1 MIGQWQYTNLGSV
14 CNNSGTVLSVY
25 EIRIAYII
33 NSQNIS
39 NNTSNITAKL
49 QVRSTNSQYITYGFK
64 QNSWINDTQVAS
76 NQTFDFRSTNI
87 WQDFG
92 TLTKNYSHKDDG
104 TLTLNLKGNFQTTA
118 AGSARPYTGSVS
130 QNVTIP
136 TISRNSEFTSVP
148 NFNIGTS
155 FNVKLKQYASF
166 YDVLTIKIGSST
178 IKTINAANSTQEIS
192 FTSSELDS
200 IYGLTTNASYADFI
214 FELKSY
220 TDSNKTT
227 QVGSTDTVTSRGYII
242 NSEPTITSK
251 TGSATNTQDLTGSA
265 SRIIKYESIVTIS
278 VNFTL
283 KNKATIDSVIINGT
297 GATVSGNTATA
308 TFNYPSNNVFEIKV
322 IDSRGFSAQTTLTL
336 EMVNYIQLTLKQDIK
351 RNQPTDGKVKIKY
364 EGYYFDS
371 SFGVVDNTLLV
382 QYRSKCK
389 TDNGDFSDWLSL
401 TPTIENNSYSGELIV
416 ESYDYQKEY
425 EFEIRAQDK
434 RNARAIVSI
443 PITKGKPI
451 YSWEDDFFNVNGV
464 VKQNNEN
471 VIVNGCLATNKYF
484 SADPTDNFQTTM
496 FDKILTN
503 GNARLKI
510 IRSTMNSNTY
520 FPTYCSGLALGNGD
534 TNGYLM
540 FNYNRR
546 EMLAGGGNG
555 DKLKWKGKVAFK
567 EDIFPVGSIYLSV
580 NSTNPTNYYGG
591 TWVLFGSGRVLVG
604 VDTSQTEFNAPEKT
618 GGEKISTQIA
628 TGSSQYGYT
637 SSSPSGYNDRTLVS
651 VKSFGLPHDEQ
662 NANISLVQP
671 YITCYIWKRTA

>member
-14 CNNSGTVLSVY
+14 YNNSGTVLSAY

-33 NSQNIS
+33 NSQKIS
-39 NNTSNITAKL
+39 NNTSNITTKL
-49 QVRSTNSQYITYGFK
+49 QVRSIDSQYITYGFK

-76 NQTFDFRSTNI
+76 NQTFDFRSTNT

-92 TLTKNYSHKDDG
+92 TLTKNYSHNDDG

-136 TISRNSEFTSVP
+136 TIPRNSEFTSVP

-200 IYGLTTNASYADFI
+200 IYVLTTNASYADFT
-214 FELKSY
+214 FELNSY

-227 QVGSTDTVTSRGYII
+227 QIGSTDSATSRGYII

-265 SRIIKYESIVTIS
+265 SKIIKYESKVTIS

-283 KNKATIDSVIINGT
+283 KNKATIGSVIINGT
-297 GATVSGNTATA
+297 GATISGNTATA
-308 TFNYPSNNVFEIKV
+308 TFNYPSNNVFDIKV
-322 IDSRGFSAQTTLTL
+322 IDSRGFTAQTTLTL

-371 SFGVVDNTLLV
+371 SFGVADNTLLV

-416 ESYDYQKEY
+416 EGYDYQKEY
-425 EFEIRAQDK
+425 EFEIRAQDE

-443 PITKGKPI
+443 PIMKGKPV
-451 YSWEDDFFNVNGV
+451 YNWEDDFFNVNGEITKNGNPIFEAIAV
-464 VKQNNEN
+464 SQNYDLNTLTQSGVYYAGQNSTNAPEAYCKVLVMGGYKNTTDNMDVSQLAISISTKNMWYRVRNTKTWSDWVNINRAVLWGGNLKIGQSITVNNLSDYRILEFWCRRGTDYGSTIVKAHYDNKKTSAVLVYTNENNNYFYRRTLNIYWNGNTVAFKN
-471 VIVNGCLATNKYF
+471 VIVEQPSGDQVGW
-484 SADPTDNFQTTM
+484 SMTT
-496 FDKILTN
+496 
-503 GNARLKI
+503 
-510 IRSTMNSNTY
+510 NSNE
-520 FPTYCSGLALGNGD
+520 ND
-534 TNGYLM
+534 
-540 FNYNRR
+540 
-546 EMLAGGGNG
+546 E
-555 DKLKWKGKVAFK
+555 
-567 EDIFPVGSIYLSV
+567 IY
-580 NSTNPTNYYGG
+580 
-591 TWVLFGSGRVLVG
+591 R
-604 VDTSQTEFNAPEKT
+604 
-618 GGEKISTQIA
+618 I
-628 TGSSQYGYT
+628 YGY
-637 SSSPSGYNDRTLVS
+637 
-651 VKSFGLPHDEQ
+651 K
-662 NANISLVQP
+662 
-671 YITCYIWKRTA
+671 

>member
-14 CNNSGTVLSVY
+14 CDNSGTVLSVY

-76 NQTFDFRSTNI
+76 NQTFDFRSTNT

-92 TLTKNYSHKDDG
+92 TLTKNYSHNDDG

-136 TISRNSEFTSVP
+136 TIPRNSEFTSVP

-200 IYGLTTNASYADFI
+200 IYSLTTNASYADFT

-227 QVGSTDTVTSRGYII
+227 QIGSTDSATSRGYII

-251 TGSATNTQDLTGSA
+251 TGSAANTQDLTGSA

-297 GATVSGNTATA
+297 GATISGNTATA
-308 TFNYPSNNVFEIKV
+308 TFNYPSNNVFDIKV
-322 IDSRGFSAQTTLTL
+322 IDSRGFTAQTTLTL

-371 SFGVVDNTLLV
+371 SFGVVNNTLLV

-416 ESYDYQKEY
+416 EGYDYQKEY
-425 EFEIRAQDK
+425 EFEIRAQDE

-443 PITKGKPI
+443 PIMKGKPV
-451 YSWEDDFFNVNGV
+451 YNWEDDFFNVNGEITKNGNPIFEAIAV
-464 VKQNNEN
+464 SQNYDLNTLTQSGVYYAGQNSTNAPEAYCKVLVMGGYKNTTDNMDVSQLAISISTKNMWYRVRNTKTWSDWVNINRAVLWGGNLKIGQSITVNNLSDYRILEFWCRRGTDYGSTIVKAHYDNKKTSAVLVYTNENNNYFYRRTLNIYWNGNTVAFKN
-471 VIVNGCLATNKYF
+471 VIVEQPSGDQVGW
-484 SADPTDNFQTTM
+484 SMTT
-496 FDKILTN
+496 
-503 GNARLKI
+503 
-510 IRSTMNSNTY
+510 NSNE
-520 FPTYCSGLALGNGD
+520 ND
-534 TNGYLM
+534 
-540 FNYNRR
+540 
-546 EMLAGGGNG
+546 E
-555 DKLKWKGKVAFK
+555 
-567 EDIFPVGSIYLSV
+567 IY
-580 NSTNPTNYYGG
+580 
-591 TWVLFGSGRVLVG
+591 R
-604 VDTSQTEFNAPEKT
+604 
-618 GGEKISTQIA
+618 I
-628 TGSSQYGYT
+628 YGY
-637 SSSPSGYNDRTLVS
+637 
-651 VKSFGLPHDEQ
+651 K
-662 NANISLVQP
+662 
-671 YITCYIWKRTA
+671 

>member
-14 CNNSGTVLSVY
+14 CDNSGTVLSVY

-76 NQTFDFRSTNI
+76 NQTFDFRSTNT

-92 TLTKNYSHKDDG
+92 TLTKNYSHNDDG

-136 TISRNSEFTSVP
+136 TIPRNSEFTSVP

-200 IYGLTTNASYADFI
+200 IYSLTTNASYADFT
-214 FELKSY
+214 FELNSY

-227 QVGSTDTVTSRGYII
+227 QIGSTDSATSRGYII

-265 SRIIKYESIVTIS
+265 SKIIKYESKVTIS

-283 KNKATIDSVIINGT
+283 KNKATIGSVIINGT
-297 GATVSGNTATA
+297 GATISGNTATA
-308 TFNYPSNNVFEIKV
+308 TFNYPSNNVFDIKV
-322 IDSRGFSAQTTLTL
+322 IDSRGFTAQTTLTL

-371 SFGVVDNTLLV
+371 SFGVVNNTLLV

-416 ESYDYQKEY
+416 EGYDYQKEY
-425 EFEIRAQDK
+425 EFEIRAQDE

-443 PITKGKPI
+443 PIMKGKPV
-451 YSWEDDFFNVNGV
+451 YNWEDDFFNVNGEITKNGNPIFEAIAV
-464 VKQNNEN
+464 SQNYDFNTLTRSGVYYAGQNSTNAPEAYCKVLVMGGYKNTTDNMDVSQLAISISTKNMWYRVRNTKTWSDWVNINRAVLWGGNLKIGQSITVNNLSDYRILEFWCRRGTDYGSTIVKAHYDNKKTSAVLVYTNENNNYFYRRTLNIYWNGNTVAFKN
-471 VIVNGCLATNKYF
+471 VIVEQPSGDQVGW
-484 SADPTDNFQTTM
+484 SMTT
-496 FDKILTN
+496 
-503 GNARLKI
+503 
-510 IRSTMNSNTY
+510 NSNE
-520 FPTYCSGLALGNGD
+520 ND
-534 TNGYLM
+534 
-540 FNYNRR
+540 
-546 EMLAGGGNG
+546 E
-555 DKLKWKGKVAFK
+555 
-567 EDIFPVGSIYLSV
+567 IY
-580 NSTNPTNYYGG
+580 
-591 TWVLFGSGRVLVG
+591 R
-604 VDTSQTEFNAPEKT
+604 
-618 GGEKISTQIA
+618 I
-628 TGSSQYGYT
+628 YGY
-637 SSSPSGYNDRTLVS
+637 
-651 VKSFGLPHDEQ
+651 K
-662 NANISLVQP
+662 
-671 YITCYIWKRTA
+671 

>member
-14 CNNSGTVLSVY
+14 CDNSGTVLSVY

-76 NQTFDFRSTNI
+76 NQTFDFRSTNT

-92 TLTKNYSHKDDG
+92 TLTKNYSHNDDG

-136 TISRNSEFTSVP
+136 TIPRNSEFTSVP

-200 IYGLTTNASYADFI
+200 IYSLTTNASYADFT
-214 FELKSY
+214 FELNSY

-227 QVGSTDTVTSRGYII
+227 QIGSTDSATSRGYII

-251 TGSATNTQDLTGSA
+251 TGSAANTQDLTGSA

-297 GATVSGNTATA
+297 GATISGNTATA
-308 TFNYPSNNVFEIKV
+308 TFNYPSNNVFDIKV
-322 IDSRGFSAQTTLTL
+322 IDSRGFTAQTTLTL

-371 SFGVVDNTLLV
+371 SFGVVNNTLLV

-416 ESYDYQKEY
+416 EGYDYQKEY
-425 EFEIRAQDK
+425 EFEIRAQDE

-443 PITKGKPI
+443 PIMKGKPV
-451 YSWEDDFFNVNGV
+451 YNWEDDFFNVNGEITKNGNPIFEAIAV
-464 VKQNNEN
+464 SQNYDLNTLTQSGVYYAGQNSTNAPEAYCKVLVMGGYKNTTDNMDVSQLAISISTKNMWYRVRNTKTWSDWVNINRAVLWGGNLKIGQSITVNNLSDYRILEFWCRRGTDYGSTIVKAHYDNKKTSAVLVYTNENNNYFYRRTLNIYWNGNTVAFKN
-471 VIVNGCLATNKYF
+471 VIVEQPSGDQVGW
-484 SADPTDNFQTTM
+484 SMTT
-496 FDKILTN
+496 
-503 GNARLKI
+503 
-510 IRSTMNSNTY
+510 NSNE
-520 FPTYCSGLALGNGD
+520 ND
-534 TNGYLM
+534 
-540 FNYNRR
+540 
-546 EMLAGGGNG
+546 E
-555 DKLKWKGKVAFK
+555 
-567 EDIFPVGSIYLSV
+567 IY
-580 NSTNPTNYYGG
+580 
-591 TWVLFGSGRVLVG
+591 R
-604 VDTSQTEFNAPEKT
+604 
-618 GGEKISTQIA
+618 I
-628 TGSSQYGYT
+628 YGY
-637 SSSPSGYNDRTLVS
+637 
-651 VKSFGLPHDEQ
+651 K
-662 NANISLVQP
+662 
-671 YITCYIWKRTA
+671 

>member
-14 CNNSGTVLSVY
+14 YNNSGAVLSVY

-39 NNTSNITAKL
+39 NNTSNITTKL

-76 NQTFDFRSTNI
+76 NQTFDFRSTNT
-87 WQDFG
+87 WQEFG
-92 TLTKNYSHKDDG
+92 TLTKNYSHNDDG

-136 TISRNSEFTSVP
+136 TIPRNSEFASVP

-200 IYGLTTNASYADFI
+200 IFSLTTNASYADFT

-227 QVGSTDTVTSRGYII
+227 QVGSIDSANSRGYII

-251 TGSATNTQDLTGSA
+251 IGSATNTQNLTGNA
-265 SRIIKYESIVTIS
+265 SKIIKYESIVTIS

-283 KNKATIDSVIINGT
+283 KNKATIGSVIINGT
-297 GATVSGNTATA
+297 GATVSDNIATA
-308 TFNYPSNNVFEIKV
+308 TFNYPSNNVFDIKV
-322 IDSRGFSAQTTLTL
+322 IDSRGFTAQTTLTL

-371 SFGVVDNTLLV
+371 SFGIVDNTLLV

-389 TDNGDFSDWLSL
+389 TDNGSFSDWLSL
-401 TPTIENNSYSGELIV
+401 TPTVENNSYSGELV
-416 ESYDYQKEY
+416 VDGYDYQKEY
-425 EFEIRAQDK
+425 EFEIKAEDELNTK
-434 RNARAIVSI
+434 TIVSI
-443 PITKGKPI
+443 PISKGKPVFN
-451 YSWEDDFFNVNGV
+451 WEDGFFNVDGEIKKNGNPIFETTESSQNYDLNTLTQSGIYYTNAYTTNAPDNWLKV
-464 VKQNNEN
+464 LVMGGYKNTTDNMDVAQFAISINGKNMWFRTRNSRTWSDWENINRVALWGGNLKIGQSITVNNLSDYRILEFWCGRGYDYGSTIVKTHYSNKKTSAVLVYTNENNNYFYRRTLNIYWDGNTVNFKN
-471 VIVNGCLATNKYF
+471 VIVEQ
-484 SADPTDNFQTTM
+484 P
-496 FDKILTN
+496 N
-503 GNARLKI
+503 GNQVDWRM
-510 IRSTMNSNTY
+510 TTDSNE
-520 FPTYCSGLALGNGD
+520 N
-534 TNGYLM
+534 
-540 FNYNRR
+540 
-546 EMLAGGGNG
+546 E
-555 DKLKWKGKVAFK
+555 
-567 EDIFPVGSIYLSV
+567 EIY
-580 NSTNPTNYYGG
+580 
-591 TWVLFGSGRVLVG
+591 R
-604 VDTSQTEFNAPEKT
+604 
-618 GGEKISTQIA
+618 I
-628 TGSSQYGYT
+628 YGY
-637 SSSPSGYNDRTLVS
+637 
-651 VKSFGLPHDEQ
+651 K
-662 NANISLVQP
+662 
-671 YITCYIWKRTA
+671 

>member
-14 CNNSGTVLSVY
+14 YNNSGAVLSVY

-39 NNTSNITAKL
+39 NNTSNITTKL

-64 QNSWINDTQVAS
+64 QNSWINDNQVAS
-76 NQTFDFRSTNI
+76 NQTFDFRSTNT

-92 TLTKNYSHKDDG
+92 TLTKNYPHNDDG

-118 AGSARPYTGSVS
+118 AGSARPYTGNVS

-136 TISRNSEFTSVP
+136 TIPRNSEFTSVP
-148 NFNIGTS
+148 NFNISTS

-166 YDVLTIKIGSST
+166 YDVLTIKIGSSI
-178 IKTINAANSTQEIS
+178 IKTINAANSTQEVS

-200 IYGLTTNASYADFI
+200 IYGLTTNASYADFT

-227 QVGSTDTVTSRGYII
+227 QIGSTDSATSRGYII

-251 TGSATNTQDLTGSA
+251 NGSASNTQDLTGSA

-297 GATVSGNTATA
+297 GATISGNTATA
-308 TFNYPSNNVFEIKV
+308 TFNYPSNNVFDIKV
-322 IDSRGFSAQTTLTL
+322 IDSRGFTAQTTLTL

-371 SFGVVDNTLLV
+371 SFGVVNNTLLV

-416 ESYDYQKEY
+416 EGYDYQKEY
-425 EFEIRAQDK
+425 EFEIKAEDELNTK
-434 RNARAIVSI
+434 TIVSI
-443 PITKGKPI
+443 PISKGKPVFN
-451 YSWEDDFFNVNGV
+451 WEDGFFNVNGEITKNGLPIFEATTGSQSYDLDTLTQSGV
-464 VKQNNEN
+464 YYTGANSTNAPANWLKVLVMGGYQNISSSGTSLDVAQFAISIGGKDVWYRVRNTRTWSSWYK
-471 VIVNGCLATNKYF
+471 INK
-484 SADPTDNFQTTM
+484 
-496 FDKILTN
+496 
-503 GNARLKI
+503 RE
-510 IRSTMNSNTY
+510 
-520 FPTYCSGLALGNGD
+520 D
-534 TNGYLM
+534 T
-540 FNYNRR
+540 
-546 EMLAGGGNG
+546 
-555 DKLKWKGKVAFK
+555 
-567 EDIFPVGSIYLSV
+567 FPVGSIYLSV
-580 NSTNPTNYYGG
+580 NSTNPTSYYGG
-591 TWVLFGSGRVLVG
+591 TWVLIGQGRTIVG

-618 GGEKISTQIA
+618 GGEKV
-628 TGSSQYGYT
+628 SSQINVGDSTYGFGVT
-637 SSSPSGYNDRTLVS
+637 TPTGYNDRTLVRS
-651 VKSFGLPHDEQ
+651 QGIDIPHDEQ
-662 NANISLVQP
+662 SANISLVQP

>member
-14 CNNSGTVLSVY
+14 CDNSGTVLSVY

-76 NQTFDFRSTNI
+76 NQTFDFRSTNT

-92 TLTKNYSHKDDG
+92 TLTKNYSHNDDG

-136 TISRNSEFTSVP
+136 TIPRNSEFTSVP

-200 IYGLTTNASYADFI
+200 IYSLTTNASYADFT
-214 FELKSY
+214 FELNSY

-227 QVGSTDTVTSRGYII
+227 QIGSTDSATSRGYII

-251 TGSATNTQDLTGSA
+251 TGSAANTQDLTGSA

-283 KNKATIDSVIINGT
+283 KNKATIGSVIINGT
-297 GATVSGNTATA
+297 GATISGNTATA
-308 TFNYPSNNVFEIKV
+308 TFNYPSNNVFDIKV
-322 IDSRGFSAQTTLTL
+322 IDSRGFTAQTTLTL

-371 SFGVVDNTLLV
+371 SFGVVNNTLLV

-416 ESYDYQKEY
+416 EGYDYQKEY
-425 EFEIRAQDK
+425 EFEIRAQDE

-443 PITKGKPI
+443 PIMKGKPV
-451 YSWEDDFFNVNGV
+451 YNWEDDFFNVNGEITKNGNPIFEAIAV
-464 VKQNNEN
+464 SQNYDLNTLTQSGVYYAGQNSTNAPEAYCKVLVMGGYKNTTDNMDVSQLAISISTKNMWYRVRNTKTWSDWVNINRAVLWGGNLKIGQSITVNNLSDYRILEFWCRRGTDYGSTIVKAHYDNKKTSAVLVYTNENNNYFYRRTLNIYWNGNTVAFKN
-471 VIVNGCLATNKYF
+471 VIVEQPSGDQVGW
-484 SADPTDNFQTTM
+484 SMTT
-496 FDKILTN
+496 
-503 GNARLKI
+503 
-510 IRSTMNSNTY
+510 NSNE
-520 FPTYCSGLALGNGD
+520 ND
-534 TNGYLM
+534 
-540 FNYNRR
+540 
-546 EMLAGGGNG
+546 E
-555 DKLKWKGKVAFK
+555 
-567 EDIFPVGSIYLSV
+567 IY
-580 NSTNPTNYYGG
+580 
-591 TWVLFGSGRVLVG
+591 R
-604 VDTSQTEFNAPEKT
+604 
-618 GGEKISTQIA
+618 I
-628 TGSSQYGYT
+628 YGY
-637 SSSPSGYNDRTLVS
+637 
-651 VKSFGLPHDEQ
+651 K
-662 NANISLVQP
+662 
-671 YITCYIWKRTA
+671 

>member
-14 CNNSGTVLSVY
+14 YNNSGAVLSVY

-33 NSQNIS
+33 NSHNIS
-39 NNTSNITAKL
+39 NNTSNITTKL

-76 NQTFDFRSTNI
+76 NQTFDFRSTNT
-87 WQDFG
+87 WQEFG
-92 TLTKNYSHKDDG
+92 TLTKNYSHNDDG

-118 AGSARPYTGSVS
+118 AGSARPYTGNVS

-136 TISRNSEFTSVP
+136 TIPRNSEFTSVP

-178 IKTINAANSTQEIS
+178 IKTINAASSTQEIS

-200 IYGLTTNASYADFI
+200 IYSLTTNASYADFT

-227 QVGSTDTVTSRGYII
+227 QIGSTDPATSRGYII

-308 TFNYPSNNVFEIKV
+308 TFNYPSNNVFDIKV
-322 IDSRGFSAQTTLTL
+322 IDSRGFTAQTTLTL

-401 TPTIENNSYSGELIV
+401 TPTVENNSYSGELIV
-416 ESYDYQKEY
+416 EGYDYQKEY
-425 EFEIRAQDK
+425 EFEIRAQDE
-434 RNARAIVSI
+434 RNIRAIVSI
-443 PITKGKPI
+443 PITKGKAI
-451 YSWEDDFFNVNGV
+451 YNWEDDFFNVNGEI
-464 VKQNNEN
+464 KKNGNPIFETTEISQNYDLNTLTQSGIYYTN
-471 VIVNGCLATNKYF
+471 AYATNAPESWCKVLVMGGYKNT
-484 SADPTDNFQTTM
+484 TDAMDVAQFAISIGGKDMWYRVRNTRTWSDWF
-496 FDKILTN
+496 KIQ
-503 GNARLKI
+503 KEK
-510 IRSTMNSNTY
+510 NT
-520 FPTYCSGLALGNGD
+520 
-534 TNGYLM
+534 
-540 FNYNRR
+540 
-546 EMLAGGGNG
+546 
-555 DKLKWKGKVAFK
+555 
-567 EDIFPVGSIYLSV
+567 FPVGSIYLSV

-591 TWVLFGSGRVLVG
+591 TWVLIGQGRTIVG

-618 GGEKISTQIA
+618 GGEKISSQIA
-628 TGSSQYGYT
+628 TGSSQYGFT
-637 SSSPSGYNDRTLVS
+637 PSSPSGYNDRTLVS
-651 VKSFGLPHDEQ
+651 VKSFGIPHDEQ

-671 YITCYIWKRTA
+671 YITCYIWKRTK

>member
-14 CNNSGTVLSVY
+14 YNNSGAVLSVY

-39 NNTSNITAKL
+39 NNTSNITTKL

-76 NQTFDFRSTNI
+76 NQTFDFRSTNT
-87 WQDFG
+87 WQEFG
-92 TLTKNYSHKDDG
+92 TLTKNYSHNDDG

-136 TISRNSEFTSVP
+136 TIPRNSEFTSVP

-178 IKTINAANSTQEIS
+178 IKTINAASSTQEIS

-200 IYGLTTNASYADFI
+200 IYSLTTNASYADFT

-227 QVGSTDTVTSRGYII
+227 QIGSTDPATSRGYII

-251 TGSATNTQDLTGSA
+251 IGSATNTQNLTGSA

-308 TFNYPSNNVFEIKV
+308 TFNYPSNNVFDIKV
-322 IDSRGFSAQTTLTL
+322 IDSRGFTAQTTLTL

-401 TPTIENNSYSGELIV
+401 TPTVENNSYSGELIV
-416 ESYDYQKEY
+416 EGYDYQKEY
-425 EFEIRAQDK
+425 EFEIRAQDE
-434 RNARAIVSI
+434 RNIRAIVSI
-443 PITKGKPI
+443 PITKGKAI
-451 YSWEDDFFNVNGV
+451 YNWEDDFFNVNGEI
-464 VKQNNEN
+464 K
-471 VIVNGCLATNKYF
+471 K
-484 SADPTDNFQTTM
+484 
-496 FDKILTN
+496 N
-503 GNARLKI
+503 GN
-510 IRSTMNSNTY
+510 
-520 FPTYCSGLALGNGD
+520 P
-534 TNGYLM
+534 
-540 FNYNRR
+540 
-546 EMLAGGGNG
+546 
-555 DKLKWKGKVAFK
+555 
-567 EDIFPVGSIYLSV
+567 IFE
-580 NSTNPTNYYGG
+580 T
-591 TWVLFGSGRVLVG
+591 
-604 VDTSQTEFNAPEKT
+604 
-618 GGEKISTQIA
+618 
-628 TGSSQYGYT
+628 TGSSQNYDLNTLTQSGIYYTNAYATNAPESWCKVLVMGGYKNTTDNMDVVQFAISINRKNMWFRTRNTRTWSDWVNINGAFLWAGTLKISQSVTIENLSDYKILEFWCRRGTDFGSTIVKALYDNKKTTAVLVFTNENNNYFYRRTLNIYWDGNTVNFKNVIVEQPSGDQVGWSMTTDSNENEEIYRIYGY
-637 SSSPSGYNDRTLVS
+637 
-651 VKSFGLPHDEQ
+651 K
-662 NANISLVQP
+662 
-671 YITCYIWKRTA
+671 

>member
-14 CNNSGTVLSVY
+14 YNNSGAVLSVY

-39 NNTSNITAKL
+39 NNTSNITTKL

-76 NQTFDFRSTNI
+76 NQTFDFRSTNT
-87 WQDFG
+87 WQEFG
-92 TLTKNYSHKDDG
+92 TLTKNYSHNDDG

-136 TISRNSEFTSVP
+136 TIPRNSELTSVP

-178 IKTINAANSTQEIS
+178 IKTINGANSTQEIS

-200 IYGLTTNASYADFI
+200 IFSLTTNASYADFT

-227 QVGSTDTVTSRGYII
+227 QIGSTDPATSRGYII

-308 TFNYPSNNVFEIKV
+308 TFNYPTNNVFDIKV
-322 IDSRGFSAQTTLTL
+322 TDSRGFKTETTLTL
-336 EMVNYIQLTLKQDIK
+336 EMINYVLLTLKQDIR
-351 RNQPTDGKVKIKY
+351 RNQPTDEKVKIKY
-364 EGYYFDS
+364 EGYYFND
-371 SFGVVDNTLLV
+371 SFGTTNNSLTVK
-382 QYRSKCK
+382 YRSRCK
-389 TDNGDFSDWLSL
+389 TDNESFKDDGSDWIDL
-401 TPTIENNSYSGELIV
+401 TPTIENNSYSGEV
-416 ESYDYQKEY
+416 VVDGYDYQKEY
-425 EFEIRAQDK
+425 EFEIRAQDE
-434 RNARAIVSI
+434 RNIRAIVSI
-443 PITKGKPI
+443 PITKGKAI
-451 YSWEDDFFNVNGV
+451 YNWEDDFFNVNGEI
-464 VKQNNEN
+464 K
-471 VIVNGCLATNKYF
+471 K
-484 SADPTDNFQTTM
+484 
-496 FDKILTN
+496 N
-503 GNARLKI
+503 GN
-510 IRSTMNSNTY
+510 
-520 FPTYCSGLALGNGD
+520 P
-534 TNGYLM
+534 
-540 FNYNRR
+540 
-546 EMLAGGGNG
+546 
-555 DKLKWKGKVAFK
+555 
-567 EDIFPVGSIYLSV
+567 IFE
-580 NSTNPTNYYGG
+580 T
-591 TWVLFGSGRVLVG
+591 
-604 VDTSQTEFNAPEKT
+604 
-618 GGEKISTQIA
+618 
-628 TGSSQYGYT
+628 TGSSQNYDLNTLTQSGIYYTNAYATNAPESWCKVLVMGGYRNT
-637 SSSPSGYNDRTLVS
+637 TDNMDVAQFAISMVGKDMWFRTRNTRTWSNWVKIQKHFQVLYNGSSSNNTITLNDS
-651 VKSFGLPHDEQ
+651 VKNYTMIEIYYRDNSNRFSCTKMI
-662 NANISLVQP
+662 NANGASAILTTINIATNPQTLWINTKNVLLSENTITNISYAETQLTNNVVNVTETNNI
-671 YITCYIWKRTA
+671 YIYRVVGYL

>member
-14 CNNSGTVLSVY
+14 YNNSGAVLSVY

-39 NNTSNITAKL
+39 NNTSNITTKL

-76 NQTFDFRSTNI
+76 NQTFDFRSTNT
-87 WQDFG
+87 WQEFG
-92 TLTKNYSHKDDG
+92 TLTKNYSHNDDG

-136 TISRNSEFTSVP
+136 TIPRNSEFTSVP

-178 IKTINAANSTQEIS
+178 IKTINAASSTQEIS

-200 IYGLTTNASYADFI
+200 IYSLTTNASYADFT

-227 QVGSTDTVTSRGYII
+227 QIGSTDPATSRGYII

-251 TGSATNTQDLTGSA
+251 IGSATNTQNLTGSA

-308 TFNYPSNNVFEIKV
+308 TFNYPSNNVFDIKV
-322 IDSRGFSAQTTLTL
+322 IDSRGFTAQTTLTL

-401 TPTIENNSYSGELIV
+401 TPTVENNSYSGELIV
-416 ESYDYQKEY
+416 EGYGYQKEY
-425 EFEIRAQDK
+425 EFEIRAQDE
-434 RNARAIVSI
+434 RNIRAIVSI
-443 PITKGKPI
+443 PITKGKAI
-451 YSWEDDFFNVNGV
+451 YNWEDDFFNVNGEI
-464 VKQNNEN
+464 K
-471 VIVNGCLATNKYF
+471 K
-484 SADPTDNFQTTM
+484 
-496 FDKILTN
+496 N
-503 GNARLKI
+503 GN
-510 IRSTMNSNTY
+510 
-520 FPTYCSGLALGNGD
+520 P
-534 TNGYLM
+534 
-540 FNYNRR
+540 
-546 EMLAGGGNG
+546 
-555 DKLKWKGKVAFK
+555 
-567 EDIFPVGSIYLSV
+567 IFE
-580 NSTNPTNYYGG
+580 T
-591 TWVLFGSGRVLVG
+591 
-604 VDTSQTEFNAPEKT
+604 
-618 GGEKISTQIA
+618 
-628 TGSSQYGYT
+628 TGSSQNYDLNTLTQSGIYYTNAYATNAPESWLKILVMGGYRNT
-637 SSSPSGYNDRTLVS
+637 TDNMDVAQFAISMVGKDMWFRTRNTRTWSNWVKIQKHFQVLYNGSSSNNTITLNDS
-651 VKSFGLPHDEQ
+651 VKNYTMIEIYYRDNSNRFSCTKMI
-662 NANISLVQP
+662 NANGASAILTTINIATNPQTLWINTKNVLLSENTITNISYAETQLTNNVVNVTETNNI
-671 YITCYIWKRTA
+671 YIYRVIGYL

>member
-1 MIGQWQYTNLGSV
+1 MIGQWQYTKLGSV
-14 CNNSGTVLSVY
+14 YNNSGAVLSVY

-39 NNTSNITAKL
+39 NNTSNITTKL

-76 NQTFDFRSTNI
+76 NQTFDFRSTNT
-87 WQDFG
+87 WQEFG
-92 TLTKNYSHKDDG
+92 TLTKNYSHNDDG

-118 AGSARPYTGSVS
+118 AGSARPYTGNVS

-136 TISRNSEFTSVP
+136 TIPRNSEFTSVP

-178 IKTINAANSTQEIS
+178 IKTINAANGTQEIS

-200 IYGLTTNASYADFI
+200 IFSLTTNASYADFT

-227 QVGSTDTVTSRGYII
+227 QIGSTDSATSRGYII

-265 SRIIKYESIVTIS
+265 SKIIKYESIVTIS

-308 TFNYPSNNVFEIKV
+308 TFNYPSNNVFDIKV
-322 IDSRGFSAQTTLTL
+322 IDSRGFTAQTTLTL

-371 SFGVVDNTLLV
+371 SFGIVDNTLLV

-389 TDNGDFSDWLSL
+389 TDNGSFSDWLSL
-401 TPTIENNSYSGELIV
+401 TPTVENNSYSGELV
-416 ESYDYQKEY
+416 VDGYDYQKEY
-425 EFEIRAQDK
+425 EFEIKAEDELNTK
-434 RNARAIVSI
+434 TIVSI
-443 PITKGKPI
+443 PISKGKPVFN
-451 YSWEDDFFNVNGV
+451 WEDGFFNVNGEI
-464 VKQNNEN
+464 K
-471 VIVNGCLATNKYF
+471 K
-484 SADPTDNFQTTM
+484 
-496 FDKILTN
+496 N
-503 GNARLKI
+503 GN
-510 IRSTMNSNTY
+510 
-520 FPTYCSGLALGNGD
+520 P
-534 TNGYLM
+534 
-540 FNYNRR
+540 
-546 EMLAGGGNG
+546 
-555 DKLKWKGKVAFK
+555 
-567 EDIFPVGSIYLSV
+567 IFEA
-580 NSTNPTNYYGG
+580 TE
-591 TWVLFGSGRVLVG
+591 
-604 VDTSQTEFNAPEKT
+604 TSQNYDLNTLTQSGIYYTNAYTTNAPESWCKVLVM
-618 GGEKISTQIA
+618 GGYRNTTDNMDVAQFAISIGGKDMWFRTRNTRTWSNWVKIQKHFQVLYNGSSSNNTITLNDSVKNYTMIEIYYRDNSNRFSCTKMINANGASVILTTINIA
-628 TGSSQYGYT
+628 TNPQ
-637 SSSPSGYNDRTLVS
+637 TLWINTKNVLLS
-651 VKSFGLPHDEQ
+651 E
-662 NANISLVQP
+662 NTITNISYAETQLTNNVINVTETNNI
-671 YITCYIWKRTA
+671 YIYRVIGYL

>member
-14 CNNSGTVLSVY
+14 YNNSGTVLSAY

-33 NSQNIS
+33 NSQKIS
-39 NNTSNITAKL
+39 NNTSNITTKL
-49 QVRSTNSQYITYGFK
+49 QVRSIDSQYITYGFK

-76 NQTFDFRSTNI
+76 NQTFDFRSTNA

-92 TLTKNYSHKDDG
+92 TLTRNYSHDDDG
-104 TLTLNLKGNFQTTA
+104 TLTLTLKGNFQTTA
-118 AGSARPYTGSVS
+118 VGSYRPYTGSVS

-136 TISRNSEFTSVP
+136 TIPRNSEFTSVP
-148 NFNIGTS
+148 NFNISTS

-200 IYGLTTNASYADFI
+200 IYGLTTNASYADFT

-227 QVGSTDTVTSRGYII
+227 QIGSADTVTSRGYII

-283 KNKATIDSVIINGT
+283 KNKATIDSVIISGT
-297 GATVSGNTATA
+297 GATISGNTATA
-308 TFNYPSNNVFEIKV
+308 TFNYPSNNVFDIKV
-322 IDSRGFSAQTTLTL
+322 IDSRGFTAQTTLTL

-371 SFGVVDNTLLV
+371 SFGVADNTLLV

-416 ESYDYQKEY
+416 EGYDYQKEY
-425 EFEIRAQDK
+425 EFEIRAQDE

-443 PITKGKPI
+443 PIMKGKPV
-451 YSWEDDFFNVNGV
+451 YNWEDDFFNVNGEIT
-464 VKQNNEN
+464 K
-471 VIVNGCLATNKYF
+471 
-484 SADPTDNFQTTM
+484 
-496 FDKILTN
+496 N
-503 GNARLKI
+503 GNPIFEAIAVSQNYDL
-510 IRSTMNSNTY
+510 NTL
-520 FPTYCSGLALGNGD
+520 TQSGV
-534 TNGYLM
+534 Y
-540 FNYNRR
+540 Y
-546 EMLAGGGNG
+546 AGQ
-555 DKLKWKGKVAFK
+555 
-567 EDIFPVGSIYLSV
+567 
-580 NSTNPTNYYGG
+580 NSTNAPEAYCK
-591 TWVLFGSGRVLVG
+591 VLVMG
-604 VDTSQTEFNAPEKT
+604 GYKNTTDNMDVSQLAISVSGKDMWFRIRNTRTWSDWVKIQKHFKVLYEGNSSNNTITLNDYVKNYTMIEIYYRDNNNKFSCTKMINANGASVNLT
-618 GGEKISTQIA
+618 TINIA
-628 TGSSQYGYT
+628 TNPQ
-637 SSSPSGYNDRTLVS
+637 TLWINTKNVLLS
-651 VKSFGLPHDEQ
+651 E
-662 NANISLVQP
+662 NTITNISYAETQLTNNVVNVTETNNI
-671 YITCYIWKRTA
+671 YIYRVVGYL